1 MYFKRKN
8 LFMITTIL
16 LALVCLFWLLLMAMQ
31 KYDIELII
39 SPIMGFMFGA
49 LYDRE
54 ADYNKYYHTVQIV
67 LLFVAF
73 TFTWETNE

>member
-1 MYFKRKN
+1 
-8 LFMITTIL
+8 MITIVFIF
-16 LALVCLFWLLLMAMQ
+16 LAIFWIALMAMQ
-31 KYDIELII
+31 QYAGQLII

-54 ADYNKYYHTVQIV
+54 TDEQVYHTFQLV
-67 LLFVAF
+67 LGVVAL

>member
-1 MYFKRKN
+1 
-8 LFMITTIL
+8 MITIL
-16 LALVCLFWLLLMAMQ
+16 FILIAIFWIALMTMQ
-31 KYDIELII
+31 QYSGELII
-39 SPIMGFMFGA
+39 SPIMGIMFGA

-54 ADYNKYYHTVQIV
+54 TDDKVYHTFQLV

>member
-1 MYFKRKN
+1 
-8 LFMITTIL
+8 MITIVFIF
-16 LALVCLFWLLLMAMQ
+16 LAIFCIALMAMQ
-31 KYDIELII
+31 QYAGQLII

-54 ADYNKYYHTVQIV
+54 TDEQVYHTFQLV
-67 LLFVAF
+67 LGVVAL